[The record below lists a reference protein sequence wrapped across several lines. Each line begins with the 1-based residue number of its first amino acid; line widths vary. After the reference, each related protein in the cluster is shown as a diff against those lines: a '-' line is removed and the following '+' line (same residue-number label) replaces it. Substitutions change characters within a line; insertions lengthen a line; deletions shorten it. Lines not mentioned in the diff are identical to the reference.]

1 MYLLNAQEA
10 TNALNPNAPA
20 ARTTRAVSVEDYSE
34 ALLSVTSRVEEALE
48 VDSLR
53 KGVVVDF
60 YDFTVPRN
68 QRYTLRLSNVFLS
81 TAATDAPF
89 ISDSDDLR
97 VSLPLTIDFER
108 SEANVTAYRGSYGL
122 TYVAGF
128 DVDSDGVF
136 IGVPDWLKA
145 IARFVLVQDYRL
157 GRGAG
162 QTPNHVSYDA
172 MVSNIRRELFTRISK
187 RISRPRIGVEWPSRS
202 VRRYG

>member
-10 TNALNPNAPA
+10 ANALNPNAPA

-68 QRYTLRLSNVFLS
+68 QRYTLRLSNAFLS
-81 TAATDAPF
+81 SAAADAPF
-89 ISDSDDLR
+89 LSDSDDLR
-97 VSLPLTIDFER
+97 VTLPLTIDFER
-108 SEANVTAYRGSYGL
+108 NEANVTAYRGSYGL

-128 DVDSDGVF
+128 DVDADGVF

-172 MVSNIRRELFTRISK
+172 LVSNIRRELFTRISK
-187 RISRPRIGVEWPSRS
+187 RIARPRVGVEWPTRS